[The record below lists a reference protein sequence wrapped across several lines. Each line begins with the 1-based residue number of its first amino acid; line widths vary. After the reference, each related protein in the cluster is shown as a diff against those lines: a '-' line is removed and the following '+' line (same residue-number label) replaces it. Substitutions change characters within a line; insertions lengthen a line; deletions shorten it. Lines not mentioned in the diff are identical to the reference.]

1 MGVDIEANAV
11 DQITGRRNS
20 GSIAQYMEWCA
31 SYTSTCMPGIDF
43 KFNMYVQSEGGV
55 VENELKATPSYMLFL
70 SMLAVTR
77 ECHFILDFIRL
88 LAQVLIIKGAW
99 PHMVVS

>member
-11 DQITGRRNS
+11 DRITGRRNS
-20 GSIAQYMEWCA
+20 GSIAQYLEWCA
-31 SYTSTCMPGIDF
+31 SYTSICIPGIDF
-43 KFNMYVQSEGGV
+43 KFSEGGV
-55 VENELKATPSYMLFL
+55 VENGLKATPSYMLFL
-70 SMLAVTR
+70 SMLAVTI

>member
-1 MGVDIEANAV
+1 MGVDIEANVV

-31 SYTSTCMPGIDF
+31 SYTSTCIPGIDF
-43 KFNMYVQSEGGV
+43 KFNMYVQSKEGV
-55 VENELKATPSYMLFL
+55 VENGLKATPSYMLFL

-77 ECHFILDFIRL
+77 VSFHFGSHPTFGSSADHKRL
-88 LAQVLIIKGAW
+88 CSLRFTG
-99 PHMVVS
+99 